1 MAMWKEEKK
10 KRNARGSVLKGQGY
24 EILGIGF
31 VLLLLGFG
39 ILNLASPDREFSETE
54 NRMLEQRPDVQLSS
68 VADGRFMKS
77 FETWQTDQFV
87 FRDGWIRL
95 RTAADR
101 MLGKKES
108 GGVFLGEDGG
118 LYEKPE
124 KLGEA
129 AWTSLYAIRE
139 FAGRHLEL
147 PVYLMLVPDAAGVK
161 PEELPPF
168 APVEDQERQLEE
180 IGAYLGDAVRQIPV
194 YEALRE
200 HRDEYLY
207 YRTDHHWTTLGAWYA
222 YQEAAGA
229 MGLEAA
235 EADGTEPPLYPVSD
249 SFEGT
254 LASVSGYRAEPDTI
268 SVYWPDSQPDLV
280 VSYVQEQEESAS
292 LYASEKLKTRDQ
304 YGMFLNGN
312 HPLVRIRT
320 MAESSRRLLLVK
332 DSYAN
337 CFVPYLTSQFQEIVL
352 VDPRYYYGNLE
363 SLLEEGFTDVLF
375 LYNLN
380 TFLADDVLHLALEAP
395 QQETQQQEAPQQ
407 EAARETGSPTEG

>member
-1 MAMWKEEKK
+1 M
-10 KRNARGSVLKGQGY
+10 
-24 EILGIGF
+24 
-31 VLLLLGFG
+31 
-39 ILNLASPDREFSETE
+39 
-54 NRMLEQRPDVQLSS
+54 
-68 VADGRFMKS
+68 
-77 FETWQTDQFV
+77 
-87 FRDGWIRL
+87 
-95 RTAADR
+95 
-101 MLGKKES
+101 
-108 GGVFLGEDGG
+108 FLGEDGC

-235 EADGTEPPLYPVSD
+235 ADEGTEPPLYPVSD

-292 LYASEKLKTRDQ
+292 LYASQKLKTRDQ

-363 SLLEEGFTDVLF
+363 SLLEEEGFTDVLF

-395 QQETQQQEAPQQ
+395 QQE
-407 EAARETGSPTEG
+407 AARETGSPTEG